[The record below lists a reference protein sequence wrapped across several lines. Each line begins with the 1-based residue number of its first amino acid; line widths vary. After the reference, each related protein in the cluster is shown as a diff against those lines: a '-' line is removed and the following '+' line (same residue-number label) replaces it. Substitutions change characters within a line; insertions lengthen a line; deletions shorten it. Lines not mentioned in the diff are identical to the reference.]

1 MVAFCVIV
9 SCISDNLSRRSFRFA
24 WTLDERHLVSVEVVG
39 GSRQG
44 HLRRRMAAAVSAAA
58 LVALTGC
65 SGQGAR
71 IGLPVAASEEAPNMG
86 DLWIGAW
93 VASLVIGGLVW
104 GLIGWSVIR
113 YRRREGDAPAPR
125 QTKYHL
131 PLELLYTLV
140 PFLIIGV
147 LFFYTVKAHDN
158 LISQEGE
165 PDTTIGVIGQ
175 KWSWTFNYMEGDNP
189 DIGTVANDG
198 GTPEVIPDLYL
209 PIDKKV
215 RFNLNSADVIH
226 SFWVPSFYFKMD
238 VVPGHP
244 NSFDVTP
251 NRLGVYPG
259 KCAELCG
266 TYHSQ
271 MVFNVRVVTVEE
283 YNAKVL
289 ELAAAGKNFEIK
301 IPETSIDLVPSFDPQ
316 EEQQ

>member
-1 MVAFCVIV
+1 
-9 SCISDNLSRRSFRFA
+9 
-24 WTLDERHLVSVEVVG
+24 
-39 GSRQG
+39 
-44 HLRRRMAAAVSAAA
+44 MAVAVSATA
-58 LVALTGC
+58 LIALTGC
-65 SGQGAR
+65 SEEVAR
-71 IGLPVAASEEAPNMG
+71 LGLPVAASEEAPNMG

-93 VASLVIGGLVW
+93 IASMVIGGLVW
-104 GLIGWSVIR
+104 GLIGWAVIR

-147 LFFYTVKAHDN
+147 LFFYTVQAHDN

-175 KWSWTFNYMEGDNP
+175 KWSWTFNYMEEDNP
-189 DIGTVANDG
+189 DIGTVAHDG

-209 PIDKKV
+209 PVDKKV

-226 SFWVPSFYFKMD
+226 SFWIPSFYFKMD
-238 VVPGHP
+238 VIPGHP

-251 NRLGVYPG
+251 NRLGDYVG

-271 MVFNVRVVTVEE
+271 MIFNVRVVTEEE

-289 ELAAAGKNFEIK
+289 ELAASGNDSEIK